1 MLYIRKYQEADTDEL
16 WELFYNTVHRVNIK
30 DYSKS
35 QVDAW
40 ASKDIGI
47 NNWRAILIKNQ
58 PFLAVKSG
66 KIIGYADLQRD
77 GLIDHFYCHYEH
89 QGEGVGRALMGHIF
103 AEAATQNINKLYS
116 HVSKTAKPFF
126 ESFGFQLIVE
136 QEVVRRGERLINY
149 LMEQSVFNYI

>member
-47 NNWRAILIKNQ
+47 NR
-58 PFLAVKSG
+58 PLAKVR
-66 KIIGYADLQRD
+66 IA
-77 GLIDHFYCHYEH
+77 
-89 QGEGVGRALMGHIF
+89 HI
-103 AEAATQNINKLYS
+103 S
-116 HVSKTAKPFF
+116 S
-126 ESFGFQLIVE
+126 S
-136 QEVVRRGERLINY
+136 
-149 LMEQSVFNYI
+149 

>member
-66 KIIGYADLQRD
+66 KIIGYADLQED
-77 GLIDHFYCHYEH
+77 GLIRPLAKVMDT
-89 QGEGVGRALMGHIF
+89 
-103 AEAATQNINKLYS
+103 ATTDYRD
-116 HVSKTAKPFF
+116 
-126 ESFGFQLIVE
+126 
-136 QEVVRRGERLINY
+136 RRSGSASI
-149 LMEQSVFNYI
+149 